1 MKKAAESGKKNPI
14 VIVSYAVIMAVGLGT
29 FTGCL
34 AAEGK
39 GDALPESGSHFSE
52 ADPVLADSSVVIGNL
67 SFSIHESKQD
77 ILEKLE
83 ETDWEYSAFDGSEEN
98 KYDVCYCIDSWMQL
112 YFLKDECVRLRLI
125 DVVPEGLGETVQTAG
140 GIRPGDTYER
150 MVELYGDSFET
161 HTYIDRGLYTIYRYF
176 IDDCI
181 CEFGMPGESL
191 GSVYN
196 ADIYIANLE
205 PVYEYGEE
213 VMR

>member
-77 ILEKLE
+77 I
-83 ETDWEYSAFDGSEEN
+83 
-98 KYDVCYCIDSWMQL
+98 CYCIDSWMQL

-161 HTYIDRGLYTIYRYF
+161 HTYIDRGIYTIYRYF